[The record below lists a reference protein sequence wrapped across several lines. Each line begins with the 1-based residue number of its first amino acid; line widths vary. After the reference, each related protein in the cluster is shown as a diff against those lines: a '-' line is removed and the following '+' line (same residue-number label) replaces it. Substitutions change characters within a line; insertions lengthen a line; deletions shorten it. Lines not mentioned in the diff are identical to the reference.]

1 MLRWPLPILLSSTAC
16 WFASESAPVSAWCL
30 GLASAGGFPQKQ
42 LRQVLVMMPDHLTE
56 WHNADVATQLR
67 IKRRLLDT
75 QTPFQ
80 RLEVVETEQFGH
92 AFLLDGHLM
101 SAEGDEW
108 FYHEN
113 LNQLAAMTHPSPRS
127 ALIIGGGD
135 GGSARQLLM
144 QPSIERIVVCE
155 LDAAVIEMARRY
167 LLRIHQGSLDDP
179 RVEIV
184 IGDGF
189 DYVARSRE
197 PVDLLV
203 LDLTDPQGLAA
214 PLYSRHFFAECARLL
229 GSEGILCLHL
239 CSPQLQPQLFMHLMA
254 ELSAEFACVRP
265 ILVPVLLYGGL
276 WSLACA
282 SQSQDPKSLTWEE
295 ITRRLM
301 QRQIGNL
308 HYYNADTH
316 AAVLAVPNFVRE
328 LLPSACR

>member
-1 MLRWPLPILLSSTAC
+1 M
-16 WFASESAPVSAWCL
+16 APEQ
-30 GLASAGGFPQKQ
+30 F
-42 LRQVLVMMPDHLTE
+42 TE

-67 IKRRLLDT
+67 IKRRLLDC

-80 RLEVVETEQFGH
+80 RLEVVETELFGN

-113 LNQLAAMTHPSPRS
+113 LNQLAAVTHPSPRS

-144 QPSIERIVVCE
+144 HPSIERIVVCE
-155 LDAAVIEMARRY
+155 LDAAVIAMARRY
-167 LLRIHQGSLDDP
+167 LPRIHQGSLDDP
-179 RVEIV
+179 RVELV
-184 IGDGF
+184 ICDGF
-189 DYVARSRE
+189 DYVARRRE

-239 CSPQLQPQLFMHLMA
+239 CSPQLQPQLFTYLLA
-254 ELSAEFACVRP
+254 ELSAVFACVRP

-276 WSLACA
+276 WSLVCA
-282 SQSQDPKSLTWEE
+282 SQSQDPKALTQDE
-295 ITRRLM
+295 ITRRLA
-301 QRQIGNL
+301 QRQIHNL
-308 HYYNADTH
+308 NYYNAETH
-316 AAVLAVPNFVRE
+316 TAALALPNFVRD
-328 LLPSACR
+328 LLPSV

>member
-1 MLRWPLPILLSSTAC
+1 MTPEYLI
-16 WFASESAPVSAWCL
+16 
-30 GLASAGGFPQKQ
+30 
-42 LRQVLVMMPDHLTE
+42 E

-67 IKRRLLDT
+67 IKRRLLDS

-80 RLEVVETEQFGH
+80 HLEVVDTAAFGNT
-92 AFLLDGHLM
+92 FLLDGHLM
-101 SAEGDEW
+101 SSEGDEW

-167 LLRIHQGSLDDP
+167 LPRIHQGSLDDP

-189 DYVARSRE
+189 DYVACSRDL
-197 PVDLLV
+197 VDLLV

-229 GSEGILCLHL
+229 GHEGILSLHL
-239 CSPQLQPQLFMHLMA
+239 CSPQLQPQEFTRLLV
-254 ELSAEFACVRP
+254 ELSAVFACVRP
-265 ILVPVLLYGGL
+265 ILIPVLPYGGL

-282 SQSQDPKSLTWEE
+282 SQSQDPKTLTQEE
-295 ITRRLM
+295 IAHRLL
-301 QRQIGNL
+301 QRQIGDL
-308 HYYNADTH
+308 HYYNAETH
-316 AAVLAVPNFVRE
+316 VAALALPNFVRE

>member
-1 MLRWPLPILLSSTAC
+1 M
-16 WFASESAPVSAWCL
+16 APEQ
-30 GLASAGGFPQKQ
+30 F
-42 LRQVLVMMPDHLTE
+42 TE

-67 IKRRLLDT
+67 IKRRLLDC

-80 RLEVVETEQFGH
+80 RLEVVETELFGN

-113 LNQLAAMTHPSPRS
+113 LNQLAAVTHPSPRS

-144 QPSIERIVVCE
+144 HPSIERIVVCE
-155 LDAAVIEMARRY
+155 LDAAVIAMARRY
-167 LLRIHQGSLDDP
+167 LPRIHQGSLDDP
-179 RVEIV
+179 RVELV
-184 IGDGF
+184 ICDGF
-189 DYVARSRE
+189 DYVARRRE

-229 GSEGILCLHL
+229 GSEGILSLHL
-239 CSPQLQPQLFMHLMA
+239 CSPQLQPQLFTHLMT
-254 ELSAEFACVRP
+254 ELSAVFACVRP

-276 WSLACA
+276 WSLVCA
-282 SQSQDPKSLTWEE
+282 SQSQDPKALTQDE
-295 ITRRLM
+295 ITRRLA
-301 QRQIGNL
+301 QRQIHNL
-308 HYYNADTH
+308 NYYNAETH
-316 AAVLAVPNFVRE
+316 TAALALPNFVRD
-328 LLPSACR
+328 LLPSV

>member
-1 MLRWPLPILLSSTAC
+1 M
-16 WFASESAPVSAWCL
+16 APEQ
-30 GLASAGGFPQKQ
+30 F
-42 LRQVLVMMPDHLTE
+42 TE

-67 IKRRLLDT
+67 IKQRLLDT

-80 RLEVVETEQFGH
+80 HLEVVETELFGN

-113 LNQLAAMTHPSPRS
+113 LNQLAAVTHPSPCS

-144 QPSIERIVVCE
+144 HPSIERIVVCE
-155 LDAAVIEMARRY
+155 LDAAVIAMARRY
-167 LLRIHQGSLDDP
+167 LPRIHQGSLDDP
-179 RVEIV
+179 RVELV
-184 IGDGF
+184 ICDGF
-189 DYVARSRE
+189 DYVARRRE

-239 CSPQLQPQLFMHLMA
+239 CSPQLQPQEFTRLLA
-254 ELSAEFACVRP
+254 ELSAVFACVRP
-265 ILVPVLLYGGL
+265 ILVP
-276 WSLACA
+276 
-282 SQSQDPKSLTWEE
+282 E
-295 ITRRLM
+295 IGRA
-301 QRQIGNL
+301 
-308 HYYNADTH
+308 H
-316 AAVLAVPNFVRE
+316 V
-328 LLPSACR
+328 

>member
-1 MLRWPLPILLSSTAC
+1 M
-16 WFASESAPVSAWCL
+16 APEQ
-30 GLASAGGFPQKQ
+30 F
-42 LRQVLVMMPDHLTE
+42 TE

-67 IKRRLLDT
+67 IKQRLLDT

-80 RLEVVETEQFGH
+80 HLEVVETELFGN

-113 LNQLAAMTHPSPRS
+113 LNQLAAVTHPSPCS

-144 QPSIERIVVCE
+144 HPSIERIVVCE
-155 LDAAVIEMARRY
+155 LDAAVIAMARRY
-167 LLRIHQGSLDDP
+167 LPRIHQGSLDDP

-189 DYVARSRE
+189 DYVARRRE

-203 LDLTDPQGLAA
+203 LDLTAPQGLAA
-214 PLYSRHFFAECARLL
+214 PLYSRQFFAECARLL
-229 GSEGILCLHL
+229 GREGILCLHL
-239 CSPQLQPQLFMHLMA
+239 CSPQLQPQEFTRLLV
-254 ELSAEFACVRP
+254 ELSTVFACVRP
-265 ILVPVLLYGGL
+265 ILVPVMLYGGL

-282 SQSQDPKSLTWEE
+282 SQSQDPKALTQEE
-295 ITRRLM
+295 IAHRLM
-301 QRQIGNL
+301 QRQIRNL
-308 HYYNADTH
+308 NYYNAETH
-316 AAVLAVPNFVRE
+316 VAALALPNFVRE
-328 LLPSACR
+328 LLPSTCR

>member
-1 MLRWPLPILLSSTAC
+1 M
-16 WFASESAPVSAWCL
+16 APEQ
-30 GLASAGGFPQKQ
+30 F
-42 LRQVLVMMPDHLTE
+42 TE

-67 IKRRLLDT
+67 IKRRLLDC

-80 RLEVVETEQFGH
+80 HLEVVETELFGN

-113 LNQLAAMTHPSPRS
+113 LNQLAAVTHPSPRS

-144 QPSIERIVVCE
+144 HPSIERIVVCE
-155 LDAAVIEMARRY
+155 LDAAVIAMARRY
-167 LLRIHQGSLDDP
+167 LPRIHQGSLDDP
-179 RVEIV
+179 RVELV
-184 IGDGF
+184 ICDGF
-189 DYVARSRE
+189 DYVARRRE

-229 GSEGILCLHL
+229 GSEGILSLHL
-239 CSPQLQPQLFMHLMA
+239 CSPQLQPQLFTHLMT
-254 ELSAEFACVRP
+254 ELSAVFACVRP

-276 WSLACA
+276 WSLVCA
-282 SQSQDPKSLTWEE
+282 SQSQDPKALTQDE
-295 ITRRLM
+295 ITRRLA
-301 QRQIGNL
+301 QRQIHNL
-308 HYYNADTH
+308 NYYNAETH
-316 AAVLAVPNFVRE
+316 TAALALPNFVRD
-328 LLPSACR
+328 LLPSV

>member
-1 MLRWPLPILLSSTAC
+1 M
-16 WFASESAPVSAWCL
+16 APEQ
-30 GLASAGGFPQKQ
+30 F
-42 LRQVLVMMPDHLTE
+42 TE

-67 IKRRLLDT
+67 IKRRLLDC

-80 RLEVVETEQFGH
+80 RLEVVETELFGN

-113 LNQLAAMTHPSPRS
+113 LNQLAAVTHPSPRS

-144 QPSIERIVVCE
+144 HPSIERIVVCE
-155 LDAAVIEMARRY
+155 LDAAVIAMARCY
-167 LLRIHQGSLDDP
+167 LPRIHQGSLDDP
-179 RVEIV
+179 RVELV
-184 IGDGF
+184 ICDGF
-189 DYVARSRE
+189 DYVARRRE

-229 GSEGILCLHL
+229 GSEGILSLHL
-239 CSPQLQPQLFMHLMA
+239 CSPQLQPQLFTHLMT
-254 ELSAEFACVRP
+254 ELSAVFACVRP

-276 WSLACA
+276 WSLVCA
-282 SQSQDPKSLTWEE
+282 SQSQDPKALTQDE
-295 ITRRLM
+295 ITRRLA
-301 QRQIGNL
+301 QRQIHNL
-308 HYYNADTH
+308 NYYNAETH
-316 AAVLAVPNFVRE
+316 TAALALPNFVRD
-328 LLPSACR
+328 LLPSV

>member
-1 MLRWPLPILLSSTAC
+1 MTP
-16 WFASESAPVSAWCL
+16 E
-30 GLASAGGFPQKQ
+30 
-42 LRQVLVMMPDHLTE
+42 HLIE
-56 WHNADVATQLR
+56 WHNADVAMQLR
-67 IKRRLLDT
+67 IKRRLLDC

-80 RLEVVETEQFGH
+80 HLEVIETAALGN

-113 LNQLAAMTHPSPRS
+113 LNQLAAMTHPFPRS

-144 QPSIERIVVCE
+144 HPTLERIVVCE
-155 LDAAVIEMARRY
+155 LDAAVIAMARRY
-167 LLRIHQGSLDDP
+167 LPRIHQGSLDDP

-214 PLYSRHFFAECARLL
+214 PLYSRYFFAECARLL
-229 GSEGILCLHL
+229 GSEGILSLHL

-254 ELSAEFACVRP
+254 ELSAVFACVRP
-265 ILVPVLLYGGL
+265 ILIPVLLYGGL

-282 SQSQDPKSLTWEE
+282 SQSQDPKSLTRED
-295 ITRRLM
+295 IAQRLM

-308 HYYNADTH
+308 HYYNAETH
-316 AAVLAVPNFVRE
+316 VAALALPNFVRE